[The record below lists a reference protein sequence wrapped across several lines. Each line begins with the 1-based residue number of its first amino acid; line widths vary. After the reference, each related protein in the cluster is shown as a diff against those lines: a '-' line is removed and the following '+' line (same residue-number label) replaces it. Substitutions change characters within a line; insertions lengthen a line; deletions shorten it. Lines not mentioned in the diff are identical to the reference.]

1 MLTIIAAAHL
11 VESPRGQ
18 KDLAKF
24 AKGLS
29 QSQRRAVGI
38 RRRAGTKR
46 YTAPDQSTFS
56 RMMSQVDVAIVE
68 RVLIDWQASIRGPAP
83 KDEIIAMDGKIP
95 AHSGGKNV
103 VTAVTSPSQHYL
115 GCTVTPEG
123 TNEIVAARE
132 LCAKL
137 DLDGRL
143 VSLDAIHAQ
152 TETSHVIVEAG
163 GDYLYTVKDNQSKL
177 REQIEELVDD
187 PATPFLTPQAMETPR
202 KESLE
207 KRKPIVRTL
216 ATVEVSAEKLCHP
229 FAAQAARIHRKRVGR
244 KPESFCLLTSRPP
257 KLNSPPSNGWR
268 KTSITGA
275 SRPACT
281 VAWTFPG
288 MRTYAACASASPFT
302 CTRSSAALPIVF
314 AATGSLRKRIR

>member
-1 MLTIIAAAHL
+1 MWPLL
-11 VESPRGQ
+11 
-18 KDLAKF
+18 K
-24 AKGLS
+24 
-29 QSQRRAVGI
+29 
-38 RRRAGTKR
+38 
-46 YTAPDQSTFS
+46 
-56 RMMSQVDVAIVE
+56 

-187 PATPFLTPQAMETPR
+187 PATPFFDPTSDGNAR

-229 FAAQAARIHRKRVGR
+229 FAAQAARIPSQAGGEKTG
-244 KPESFCLLTSRPP
+244 ELLPAHEPPPPP

-314 AATGSLRKRIR
+314 AATGSLRKKESAELHHDRLPNPHARGA